1 MGNWPASEG
10 VPYALICRKL
20 VKLTPVI
27 HNNSTKAPHD
37 GSDALTALANELVAA
52 IGHEDFFAVL
62 ARRLARFFPY
72 EWLIIFLYRC
82 GATPILLHDT
92 MSPQLSHE
100 GISNYLRN
108 TYVLSPVYRAFLG
121 GIEPGLYFMRDLV
134 PRESLKGLDAEQ
146 FGVRIDRK
154 EEIGFLT
161 QGWPKGMQELLLA
174 FPVSQGALIEISL
187 SISSASGGVA
197 GVSLVPLRRIFR
209 LLLTCIR
216 KHWEIRSGECALQ
229 PQQPRLAKHVQGFD
243 SPLLTQREREIVKMI
258 LRGHSSASIG
268 RELDIA
274 LPTVKT
280 HRRNAYEKLGVNSMA
295 ELVAMYLQSVQES
308 QTHPLG

>member
-1 MGNWPASEG
+1 M
-10 VPYALICRKL
+10 
-20 VKLTPVI
+20 KLTPVI
-27 HNNSTKAPHD
+27 DNNSTKALRD
-37 GSDALTALANELVAA
+37 GSDALIALANDLVSA
-52 IGHEDFFAVL
+52 IGHDDFFAVL

-72 EWLIIFLYRC
+72 EWLIVFLYRC
-82 GATPILLHDT
+82 GATPLLLHDT
-92 MSPQLSHE
+92 MSAQDSRE
-100 GISNYLRN
+100 GISNYLQN

-121 GIEPGLYFMRDLV
+121 GIQPGLYFMRDLA
-134 PRESLKGLDAEQ
+134 PREPLKGLDAEQ
-146 FGVRIDRK
+146 FGVRIDQK

-174 FPVSQGALIEISL
+174 FPVSQGGLIEISL
-187 SISSASGGVA
+187 SISSARGGIG

-216 KHWEIRSGECALQ
+216 KHWEVRLGECALQ
-229 PQQPRLAKHVQGFD
+229 REEPRLAQHIQGLD
-243 SPLLTQREREIVKMI
+243 SPVLTQREREIVKMI
-258 LRGHSSASIG
+258 LRGHSSASIA
-268 RELDIA
+268 RELYIA

-308 QTHPLG
+308 QPHPLG

>member
-1 MGNWPASEG
+1 M
-10 VPYALICRKL
+10 
-20 VKLTPVI
+20 KLTPVI

-161 QGWPKGMQELLLA
+161 AGLA
-174 FPVSQGALIEISL
+174 EGNAGI
-187 SISSASGGVA
+187 AA
-197 GVSLVPLRRIFR
+197 GVSGLARGTYRDLVIHKLSERRR
-209 LLLTCIR
+209 
-216 KHWEIRSGECALQ
+216 GECEPGASAKNLPLAADLHPQALGDQ
-229 PQQPRLAKHVQGFD
+229 
-243 SPLLTQREREIVKMI
+243 
-258 LRGHSSASIG
+258 IG
-268 RELDIA
+268 
-274 LPTVKT
+274 
-280 HRRNAYEKLGVNSMA
+280 
-295 ELVAMYLQSVQES
+295 
-308 QTHPLG
+308 